1 MKSIEN
7 SNAFEANTSQ
17 MTLKDYYE
25 SIPESRWETPRRK
38 FVEQIKERC
47 EVTDSTVINWIS
59 GRAKPQK
66 SSHYVALAE
75 ITGIPVENLFPEN

>member
-1 MKSIEN
+1 MKSTDNTNTFGAN
-7 SNAFEANTSQ
+7 SPQ

-38 FVEQIKERC
+38 FIEQVKERC
-47 EVTDSTVINWIS
+47 EVAESTVTNWIS

-66 SSHYVALAE
+66 PSYYTALSE
-75 ITGIPVENLFPEN
+75 ITGIPVDNLFPEE